1 MSIVRS
7 IIFVIIM
14 LGVLATLHE
23 LGHFWVARLLKIKV
37 FEVSIFVGPK
47 LITWT
52 RKGVKF
58 CIRLIPIGAYVR
70 FSEVDDEGYVVESS
84 DPDLLINQPRF
95 KRLLVSLAGPAMNL
109 LLGFSIFLIMFCATG
124 FVSTEIG
131 PALRN
136 TQAYEVSS
144 EYTPGDMIK
153 KVNGNNVY
161 SSYDLYY
168 EIDSFDPTKD
178 MTITL
183 KSKETGKNYDVV
195 LVPQQKTRAMML
207 ITVKRVSEE
216 DSENDYKGWLV
227 RTVDPEQNNNNPV
240 LEVGDYVTHV
250 NGVSV
255 LDESF
260 DDYVES
266 LTTEEVMKVT
276 YVRNGETKEG
286 EIVPRV
292 VEYTTDR
299 GIRLTQRFIDSPYSF
314 GLAFNYAA
322 KMPFSIWNISIRG
335 IKDIIAGKEKAY
347 NLVSG
352 PIGITTMVNDVVKDE
367 EDTVSDKLY
376 VLIMLSAV
384 ISIALAFSNLLPI
397 PGLDGIQIIFIVVEM
412 VIGHKLSEKAE
423 GRLTIVGFV
432 IIILLVILAF
442 ISDILRI
449 IFG

>member
-1 MSIVRS
+1 
-7 IIFVIIM
+7 M

-47 LITWT
+47 LISWT
-52 RKGVKF
+52 RNDVKF
-58 CIRLIPIGAYVR
+58 SIRLIPIGAYVR
-70 FSEVDDEGYVVESS
+70 FSEIDDEGYVVEKN

-95 KRLLVSLAGPAMNL
+95 KRLLVALAGPAMNL
-109 LLGFSIFLIMFCATG
+109 LLGFAIFLIMFCSTG
-124 FVSTEIG
+124 FVSNEIG
-131 PALRN
+131 PAVRG
-136 TQAYEVSS
+136 TQTNEVAS
-144 EYTPGDMIK
+144 EFTPGDMIK

-161 SSYDLYY
+161 SSYDIYY
-168 EIDSFDPTKD
+168 EIDSFDPIKD
-178 MTITL
+178 LTL
-183 KSKETGKNYDVV
+183 TLRSKETGKDYDIV
-195 LVPQQKTRAMML
+195 LVPEQKTRAMMQ
-207 ITVKRVSEE
+207 ITVQTM
-216 DSENDYKGWLV
+216 DSDNDYKGWLV
-227 RTVDPEQNNNNPV
+227 KSVDPEQNNNNPV
-240 LEVGDYVTHV
+240 LEVGDYITQV

-255 LDESF
+255 LDEGF
-260 DDYVES
+260 NDYVES
-266 LTTEEVMKVT
+266 LTTEEVMTVT
-276 YVRNGETKEG
+276 YIRNGETKEG
-286 EIVPRV
+286 EIIPKV
-292 VEYTTDR
+292 VEYTTAR
-299 GIRLTQRFIDSPYSF
+299 GIRLTSRTIDSPYSF

-335 IKDIIAGKEKAY
+335 IKSIIAGKEKAY

-432 IIILLVILAF
+432 IILLLVVLAF